1 MVSLKKILNK
11 ILENKANKPVLLWEN
26 ASPRSVFA
34 SQTIDLDLSGYDA
47 VEIVFVRDT
56 SSSGNVYT
64 FTEKIKKWKASYVHT
79 LLNPNTSDPETV
91 YSRMV
96 PSIQNTGILFDDG
109 YSKIISGVAMASI
122 QNDIIIP
129 YKIYGIKGV

>member
-11 ILENKANKPVLLWEN
+11 ILENKANEPILLWEN

-79 LLNPNTSDPETV
+79 LLNPNSSDPETAL
-91 YSRMV
+91 SRIV
-96 PSIQNTGILFDDG
+96 PSIQDTGILFDDG
-109 YSKIISGVAMASI
+109 YSKIMTSMPMASI
-122 QNDIIIP
+122 DNSIMIP